1 MTTTIKL
8 TQFAKGAG
16 CGCKISPSVLASI
29 LANSHV
35 DSPINANLLVGN
47 NSNDD
52 AAVYNLGNGSAL
64 IVTADFFTPIVDDAF
79 TFGQVAAANALSDVY
94 AMGGKPITAI
104 ALLGW
109 PIDKLGAEVAAQVM
123 DGAKNICNQA
133 GIAISGG
140 HTIDAPEPFFGLS
153 VNGLVSLEHIKQN
166 NTAKDGDVILLSK
179 PIGVG
184 ILATA
189 QKRGVLAEQ
198 HGPILVDQL
207 TMLNSFGQ
215 WLGKEQ
221 AVHAMTDV
229 TGFGLLGHLIEMSEG
244 SGLTATINYSNIPKL
259 PAALDYIKQGII
271 PDATYRNWNA
281 YSNKVNINSAVDAME
296 AFMLLPD
303 PQTNGGLLI
312 SADKN
317 CVNELLELGL
327 KQKLKLSVIG
337 QFGLSTSKSVEVI

>member
-1 MTTTIKL
+1 MTTPIKL

-16 CGCKISPSVLASI
+16 CGCKISPAVLTQILSSNRVQSVV
-29 LANSHV
+29 NS
-35 DSPINANLLVGN
+35 NLLVGN
-47 NSNDD
+47 SSNDD

-64 IVTADFFTPIVDDAF
+64 IVTADFFMPIVDDAF

-104 ALLGW
+104 AILGW
-109 PIDKLGAEVAAQVM
+109 PIDKISADVAAQVM
-123 DGAKNICNQA
+123 DGAKQICNQA
-133 GIAISGG
+133 GIVISGG

-153 VNGLVSLEHIKQN
+153 VNGIADLANIKQN
-166 NTAKDGDVILLSK
+166 NTAKEGDVILLSK

-189 QKRGVLAEQ
+189 QKRGVLTSAHQ
-198 HGPILVDQL
+198 TILIEQL
-207 TMLNSFGQ
+207 TQLNSFGEL
-215 WLGKEQ
+215 LGKEN

-229 TGFGLLGHLIEMSEG
+229 TGFGLLGHLVEMSEG
-244 SGLTATINYSNIPKL
+244 SGLTAEINYAAVPKL
-259 PAALDYIKQGII
+259 AAATEYIKQSII

-281 YSNKVNINSAVDAME
+281 YSDKVNIAPTVDAME

-312 SADKN
+312 AADKN
-317 CVNELLELGL
+317 KVDELIELAHAHHTEL
-327 KQKLKLSVIG
+327 YVIG
-337 QFGLSTSKSVEVI
+337 SFGVSNSKAIEVI

>member
-1 MTTTIKL
+1 MTTPIKL

-16 CGCKISPSVLASI
+16 CGCKISPAVLANI
-29 LANSHV
+29 LANSRV
-35 DSPINANLLVGN
+35 SSPINSDLLVGN
-47 NSNDD
+47 SSNDD

-64 IVTADFFTPIVDDAF
+64 IVTADFFMPIVDDAF

-104 ALLGW
+104 AILGW
-109 PIDKLGAEVAAQVM
+109 PIDKLSAEVAAQVM
-123 DGAKNICNQA
+123 DGAKQICNQA
-133 GIAISGG
+133 GIVISGG

-153 VNGLVSLEHIKQN
+153 VNGITDLANIKQN
-166 NTAKDGDVILLSK
+166 NTAQEGDVILLSK

-189 QKRGVLAEQ
+189 QKRGVLTEQ
-198 HGPILVDQL
+198 HQPILVEQL
-207 TMLNSFGQ
+207 TKLNSFGE

-229 TGFGLLGHLIEMSEG
+229 TGFGLLGHLVEMSEG
-244 SGLTATINYSNIPKL
+244 SGLTAEIHYAAVPKL
-259 PAALDYIKQGII
+259 SAAGEYIKQSII

-281 YSNKVNINSAVDAME
+281 YSDKVNIAPTVDAME

-312 SADKN
+312 AVDQNK
-317 CVNELLELGL
+317 VDEIVELGRMQGVEL
-327 KQKLKLSVIG
+327 YAMGTFIAQQEKVII
-337 QFGLSTSKSVEVI
+337 VN